1 MNGKKIYYSILTL
14 VFVILFFW
22 IIDHYHRTVAEN
34 NEIRMNIKKL
44 EDKAKPP
51 PRPLILPPDPT
62 QGIPMPPPPQKGK
75 IEIDKDLPPVA
86 SNPIEIEM
94 IGLLKLKI
102 NDNILWETIAKILVL
117 LLCSYGGVKYI
128 NKRFA

>member
-1 MNGKKIYYSILTL
+1 MNGKKVYYSILAL

-34 NEIRMNIKKL
+34 NEIRMTIKKI
-44 EDKAKPP
+44 EDTSKPP

-62 QGIPMPPPPQKGK
+62 VGIPMPPPPQKNGK
-75 IEIDKDLPPVA
+75 IVEKDLPPVA
-86 SNPIEIEM
+86 PNPIDIEL
-94 IGLLKLKI
+94 IGVLKLKI